1 MKKFLIAILCLSII
15 ACTFVACSKSSGDDT
30 STTES
35 TTVTVTDDEKCVDAR
50 ALMSQYSAK
59 ELGISAK
66 DFNRC
71 KIYTKPEPVQIDG
84 YDGDF
89 IEVHFQV
96 LVENSEPDAN
106 GNTTYNFED
115 YGVFFVS
122 KDMKTVLKQND
133 VNDSKKGYTKLK
145 TKKLEETTVSDV
157 HESTKSEQESETKKK

>member
-1 MKKFLIAILCLSII
+1 MKKFLIAILCLSIV

-35 TTVTVTDDEKCVDAR
+35 TTATVTDDEKCVDAR
-50 ALMSQYSAK
+50 ALMSQYTAK
-59 ELGISAK
+59 ELGMSAK

-96 LVENSEPDAN
+96 LIENSEPDAN

-122 KDMKTVLKQND
+122 KDMKTVLKQKD
-133 VNDSKKGYTKLK
+133 VNDSKKGYTR
-145 TKKLEETTVSDV
+145 LEAKELETTEATNAHD
-157 HESTKSEQESETKKK
+157 ESKSETEKQ

>member
-1 MKKFLIAILCLSII
+1 MKKFLIAILCLSIV

-35 TTVTVTDDEKCVDAR
+35 TTAAVTDDEKCVDAR
-50 ALMSQYSAK
+50 ALMSQYTAK
-59 ELGISAK
+59 ELGMSAK

-96 LVENSEPDAN
+96 LVENAEPDAN

-122 KDMKTVLKQND
+122 KDMKTVLKQKD
-133 VNDSKKGYTKLK
+133 VNDSKKGYTR
-145 TKKLEETTVSDV
+145 LEAKELETTEATNAHD
-157 HESTKSEQESETKKK
+157 ESKSETEKQ

>member
-1 MKKFLIAILCLSII
+1 MKKFLIAILCLSIV

-35 TTVTVTDDEKCVDAR
+35 TMAAVTDDEKCVDAR
-50 ALMSQYSAK
+50 ALMSQYTAK
-59 ELGISAK
+59 ELGMSAK

-96 LVENSEPDAN
+96 LIENSEPDAN

-122 KDMKTVLKQND
+122 KDMKTVLKQKD
-133 VNDSKKGYTKLK
+133 VNDSKKGYTQ
-145 TKKLEETTVSDV
+145 LEAKELETTEATNAHD
-157 HESTKSEQESETKKK
+157 ESKSETEKQ

>member
-15 ACTFVACSKSSGDDT
+15 VCTFVACSKSSGDDT

-35 TTVTVTDDEKCVDAR
+35 TTAAVTDDEKCVDAR
-50 ALMSQYSAK
+50 ALMSQYTAK
-59 ELGISAK
+59 ELGMSAK

-96 LVENSEPDAN
+96 LVENAEPDAN

-122 KDMKTVLKQND
+122 KDMKTVLKQKD
-133 VNDSKKGYTKLK
+133 VNDSKKGYTQ
-145 TKKLEETTVSDV
+145 LEAKELETTEATNAHD
-157 HESTKSEQESETKKK
+157 ESKSESEKQ